1 MLWLILAILF
11 YTAIFVSF
19 KLFGIY
25 KVDNF
30 TAIVINY
37 LVASLTGL
45 LAFDG
50 FSKFNEIIN
59 APWIGIA
66 VAIGVLFVVV
76 FYLFAIC
83 SQKLSVTMTAMAS
96 KMSVVIP
103 VFALLYLFHDEITGF
118 KIVGL
123 VLVIFALYL
132 MMKPDKSNKMDKKF
146 LIIPIL
152 IFVGAG
158 ISDTLFG
165 YAKRA
170 CEVTTASD
178 SALFVSTLFGISFLL
193 GLLAFPFTLKK
204 GKPIVQKV
212 DVIGGVALGVINFL
226 AVYFFTYAQGSFP
239 SSVFFPIFNVG
250 VVALSALSGLIF
262 FKERLNK
269 FNYIGLAI
277 SLIAIALI
285 NL

>member
-19 KLFGIY
+19 KLY
-25 KVDNF
+25 EKYNVNNF

-37 LVASLTGL
+37 LIASLTGL
-45 LAFDG
+45 LAFSG
-50 FSKFNEIIN
+50 FDKINDIIH

-66 VAIGVLFVVV
+66 VIIGVLFVVV

-83 SQKLSVTMTAMAS
+83 SQKLSVTMTAMSS

-103 VFALLYLFHDEITGF
+103 VFVLLYLFNDEINTL
-118 KIVGL
+118 KIIGL
-123 VLVIFALYL
+123 ILVIISLYL
-132 MMKPDKSNKMDKKF
+132 MMKPNRSSKIDKKYLF
-146 LIIPIL
+146 IPVL

-165 YAKRA
+165 YAKRL
-170 CEVTTASD
+170 CDIASSTD
-178 SALFVSTLFGISFLL
+178 SALFVSAIFGISFLL
-193 GLLAFPFTLKK
+193 GILVFPFTLKK
-204 GKPIVQKV
+204 GKPVVRKV
-212 DVIGGVALGVINFL
+212 DLIGGIALGVINFL
-226 AVYFFTYAQGSFP
+226 GVYFFTYAQGAFSA
-239 SSVFFPIFNVG
+239 SVFFPIFNVG

-269 FNYIGLAI
+269 FNYIGLFV
-277 SLIAIALI
+277 SLLAIALI
-285 NL
+285 SI

>member
-19 KLFGIY
+19 KLFDKF

-37 LVASLTGL
+37 LIASLTGL

-50 FSKFNEIIN
+50 FSKINEIIH

-66 VAIGVLFVVV
+66 VVIGVLFVVV

-83 SQKLSVTMTAMAS
+83 SQRLSVTMTAMAS

-103 VFALLYLFHDEITGF
+103 VFVLMYLFNDQITPL

-123 VLVIFALYL
+123 ALIIISLYL
-132 MMKPDKSNKMDKKF
+132 MMKPSGTSKVDRKYLF
-146 LIIPIL
+146 IPFL

-158 ISDTLFG
+158 ISDTMFG

-170 CEVTTASD
+170 CDVSSATD
-178 SALFVSTLFGISFLL
+178 SALFVSAVFGISFLL

-204 GKPIVQKV
+204 GKPVVQKV
-212 DVIGGVALGVINFL
+212 DLIGGGLLGVINFL
-226 AVYFFTYAQGSFP
+226 GVYFFTYAQGFFH
-239 SSVFFPIFNVG
+239 SSVFFPVFNVG
-250 VVALSALSGLIF
+250 VVALSALSGLFF
-262 FKERLNK
+262 FKEHLNK
-269 FNYIGLAI
+269 FNYIGLFV
-277 SLIAIALI
+277 SLVAIALI
-285 NL
+285 S